1 MNTRQRLPRH
11 LVLEARRQ
19 RAAGYTITEIAKS
32 LGRSRSSISAICNG
46 RSYQRVKDLP
56 DTPPLRQAPD
66 DEQ

>member
-1 MNTRQRLPRH
+1 MGATRSTPSCGSPEKGDRVNTRQRLPRH

-19 RAAGYTITEIAKS
+19 RAAGYTM
-32 LGRSRSSISAICNG
+32 
-46 RSYQRVKDLP
+46 RVKDLP